1 MKNKIKLFLNFNF
14 ILCLS
19 LTILFAIEVDPDKI
33 TQMQIK
39 AIQQQL
45 KKKTISETTAVPQK
59 VNSPES
65 IVQLD
70 YPGSEID
77 SAQLENK
84 SLNHFGY
91 SFFNTKGSR
100 AIADNQPPPAGYT
113 LGPGDEVIIEI
124 WGDTQLR
131 SSHII
136 DLYGKIYVDKIGQVQ
151 IAELNL
157 NDIEKKLLNKFKHVY
172 SSLKG
177 NEPSANL
184 DVSIGKLKSIN
195 VTILGES
202 LSLGIHAIHPFSTII
217 TGLLQI
223 GGVKTSGSL
232 RDIQLIRN
240 GKIYTS
246 LDLYQYLLMGH
257 NFDDFRLL
265 DGDILFIPIRYSSIT
280 IKGEVI
286 RGGIYELLPNETL
299 ENLIKYVGGLT
310 VRAQKNMHIHRL
322 KSMNEISEFSPV
334 NENFSINYLKSKD
347 FILQN
352 GDNID
357 VYPIIEGV
365 NEIYVYGQVKK
376 SGKYAFD
383 TNQDM
388 FLLDILT
395 FAGGFNDSTYLKTI
409 FLEKGEIIRNHPDSK
424 FPEILNFNINKL
436 LSGDLNENLRLQN
449 WDIVVIR
456 QNPLFA
462 KPDKV
467 WILGEINM
475 PGIYTLQKKDE
486 TLNDVLIRAKGLSPD
501 AFKYGL
507 HLKRGGKQVALDN
520 YNIILH
526 DSDSVLVPKH
536 PGVVEVQGEVY
547 KPGFIQYYKNKS
559 LRKYIEGAGG
569 FTIDANKYH
578 ITVVHA
584 NGEVE
589 INKIFKSPTIRE
601 GSTIIVQKAEETE
614 PFSLTELSSNMAS
627 IITSFATLILLFGQ

>member
-1 MKNKIKLFLNFNF
+1 
-14 ILCLS
+14 LS
-19 LTILFAIEVDPDKI
+19 LNVLFAIEVEPDKI

-45 KKKTISETTAVPQK
+45 KKKTISETTAVQEK
-59 VNSPES
+59 VDSLES
-65 IVQLD
+65 LVHLD
-70 YPGSEID
+70 YPGNESGSEE
-77 SAQLENK
+77 LENK

-91 SFFNTKGSR
+91 SFFNTSGGST
-100 AIADNQPPPAGYT
+100 IANNQPPPAGYT

-151 IAELNL
+151 IAELKL
-157 NDIEKKLLNKFKHVY
+157 YDIEKKLLNKFKHVY

-177 NEPSANL
+177 DEPSANI

-223 GGVKTSGSL
+223 GGVKKSGSL

-240 GKIYTS
+240 GKIHTR
-246 LDLYQYLLMGH
+246 LDFYQYLLMGD
-257 NFDDFRLL
+257 NFDDLRLL
-265 DGDILFIPIRYSSIT
+265 DGDILFVPIRYSSVS

-286 RGGIYELLPNETL
+286 REGIYELLPNETF
-299 ENLIKYVGGLT
+299 ENLINYVGGLT
-310 VRAQKNMHIHRL
+310 VKAQKNMHINRL
-322 KSMNEISEFSPV
+322 RPMKEISEFSPV
-334 NENFSINYLKSKD
+334 NENFSVNYLKSKD
-347 FILQN
+347 FILQD
-352 GDNID
+352 GDNIE
-357 VYPIIEGV
+357 VYSIIEGV
-365 NEIYVYGQVKK
+365 NEVYLYGQVKK
-376 SGKYAFD
+376 PGKYAFD
-383 TNQDM
+383 TIQDM
-388 FLLDILT
+388 YLLDILKL
-395 FAGGFNDSTYLKTI
+395 AGGFNDSTYLKTM
-409 FLEKGEIIRNHPDSK
+409 FLEKGEIIRNHPNSK
-424 FPEILNFNINKL
+424 FPEILDFDINKL
-436 LSGDLNENLRLQN
+436 LSGDSNENLQLQN

-520 YNIILH
+520 FNIILH

-547 KPGFIQYYKNKS
+547 KPGFIQYYEKKS
-559 LRKYIEGAGG
+559 LRNYIEGAGG
-569 FTIDANKYH
+569 FTMDANKYH

-589 INKIFKSPTIRE
+589 INKIFRSPKIRE
-601 GSTIIVQKAEETE
+601 GSTIIVQKAEEKE
-614 PFSLTELSSNMAS
+614 PFSLTELASNTAS
-627 IITSFATLILLFGQ
+627 LITSFATLILLFGQ